1 MTKEEGKEYLQYL
14 YEKSLITMK
23 EAVKRN
29 NLAKTEAFVSY
40 GSSKACYKA
49 FLDGVEWADDNPY
62 WRDVRDV
69 DEFLPP
75 VDEKVIVLV
84 GDSLMISFA
93 HIVNKKYA
101 VDYNGWNIPD
111 VRYWM
116 PFPQIEEE

>member
-40 GSSKACYKA
+40 GSSKECYKA

-75 VDEKVIVLV
+75 VDEDVIALV
-84 GDSLMISFA
+84 GDSLRVSFA
-93 HIVNKKYA
+93 HIVNKKYVA
-101 VDYNGWNIPD
+101 DYNGWNIPD

-116 PFPQIEEE
+116 PCQKIEEL